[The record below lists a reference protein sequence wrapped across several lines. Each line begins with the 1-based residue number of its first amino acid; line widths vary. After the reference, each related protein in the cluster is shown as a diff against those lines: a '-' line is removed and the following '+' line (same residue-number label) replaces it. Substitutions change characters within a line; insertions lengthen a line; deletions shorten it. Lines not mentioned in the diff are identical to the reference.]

1 MEFAAGV
8 RHSFAEQIEGEKHQ
22 VREDRLEVDEATL
35 RLNLWLTQGIVMGV
49 AAAGSFLVLGW
60 EATLSLFILPDWDAV
75 LWAVFVA
82 AGIIIASIAMDRY
95 LPKRWQDDGS
105 INEKVFGTMLPST
118 TILVCM
124 VVGVGEEW
132 LFRGVIQSLTGN
144 FWSSLIFTLI
154 HIRYLKKPLM
164 IISVFG
170 TSLILGLLFSHYQ
183 SLWPSIVAHILIDV
197 MLAFYLQK
205 TIKKRGRKSES

>member
-1 MEFAAGV
+1 M
-8 RHSFAEQIEGEKHQ
+8 
-22 VREDRLEVDEATL
+22 REDRLEVDEATL
-35 RLNLWLTQGIVMGV
+35 RLNLWLTQGIVMAV
-49 AAAGSFLVLGW
+49 AAAGSLWLLGW
-60 EATLSLFILPDWDAV
+60 DATLFLFTWPGWNAV

-105 INEKVFGTMLPST
+105 INEKVFGAMLPST

-124 VVGVGEEW
+124 IVGVAEEW

-164 IISVFG
+164 VISVFG
-170 TSLILGLLFSHYQ
+170 TSWILGLLFSHYQ

-205 TIKKRGRKSES
+205 TIKKKGEEE

>member
-1 MEFAAGV
+1 M
-8 RHSFAEQIEGEKHQ
+8 
-22 VREDRLEVDEATL
+22 REDRLEVDEATL

-49 AAAGSFLVLGW
+49 AVAGSLLVLGW

-95 LPKRWQDDGS
+95 LLKRWQDDGS

>member
-1 MEFAAGV
+1 M
-8 RHSFAEQIEGEKHQ
+8 
-22 VREDRLEVDEATL
+22 REDRLEVDEATL

-49 AAAGSFLVLGW
+49 AAAGSLLVLGGD
-60 EATLSLFILPDWDAV
+60 ATLSLFIFPGWNAV

-105 INEKVFGTMLPST
+105 INEKVFGAMLPST

-124 VVGVGEEW
+124 VVGLGEEW

-205 TIKKRGRKSES
+205 TIKKRGRKSESRA

>member
-1 MEFAAGV
+1 M
-8 RHSFAEQIEGEKHQ
+8 
-22 VREDRLEVDEATL
+22 
-35 RLNLWLTQGIVMGV
+35 TQGILMGV
-49 AAAGSFLVLGW
+49 AASGSLLVLGLD
-60 EATLSLFILPDWDAV
+60 ATLSLFTLPGWNAV

-82 AGIIIASIAMDRY
+82 GGIISASMAMDRY

-105 INEKVFGTMLPST
+105 INEKVFGAMLPST

-154 HIRYLKKPLM
+154 HVRYLKKPLM

-170 TSLILGLLFSHYQ
+170 TSWILGLLFSHFQ

-197 MLAFYLQK
+197 MLAFYLQN
-205 TIKKRGRKSES
+205 TIKKKGEEE

>member
-1 MEFAAGV
+1 M
-8 RHSFAEQIEGEKHQ
+8 
-22 VREDRLEVDEATL
+22 REDRLEVDEATL

-49 AAAGSFLVLGW
+49 AAAGSLLVLGGD
-60 EATLSLFILPDWDAV
+60 ATLSLFIFPGWNAV

-105 INEKVFGTMLPST
+105 INEKVFGAMLPST

-124 VVGVGEEW
+124 VVGLGEEW

-205 TIKKRGRKSES
+205 TIRKRGRKSESRA

>member
-1 MEFAAGV
+1 M
-8 RHSFAEQIEGEKHQ
+8 
-22 VREDRLEVDEATL
+22 REDRLEVDEATL
-35 RLNLWLTQGIVMGV
+35 RLNLWLTQGIVIAV
-49 AAAGSFLVLGW
+49 AAAGSLWVLGW
-60 EATLSLFILPDWDAV
+60 DATLSFFTWPGWNAV

-105 INEKVFGTMLPST
+105 INEKVFGAMLPST

-124 VVGVGEEW
+124 IVGVAEEW

-164 IISVFG
+164 VISVFG
-170 TSLILGLLFSHYQ
+170 TSWILGLLFSHYQ

-205 TIKKRGRKSES
+205 TIKKKGEEE

>member
-1 MEFAAGV
+1 M
-8 RHSFAEQIEGEKHQ
+8 
-22 VREDRLEVDEATL
+22 REDRLEVDEATL

>member
-1 MEFAAGV
+1 M
-8 RHSFAEQIEGEKHQ
+8 K
-22 VREDRLEVDEATL
+22 EDRLEVDEATL

-49 AAAGSFLVLGW
+49 AAAGSLLVLGRD
-60 EATLSLFILPDWDAV
+60 ATLSLFIFPGWNAV
-75 LWAVFVA
+75 LWAVFIA
-82 AGIIIASIAMDRY
+82 AGIIIASIAMDHY

-170 TSLILGLLFSHYQ
+170 TSWILGLLFAHYQ

-205 TIKKRGRKSES
+205 TIKKKGEEE

>member
-1 MEFAAGV
+1 M
-8 RHSFAEQIEGEKHQ
+8 
-22 VREDRLEVDEATL
+22 REDRLEVDEATL

-49 AAAGSFLVLGW
+49 AAACSLLVLGGD
-60 EATLSLFILPDWDAV
+60 ATLSLFILPGWNAV

-105 INEKVFGTMLPST
+105 INEKVFGAMLPST

-170 TSLILGLLFSHYQ
+170 TSWILGLLFSHYQ

-205 TIKKRGRKSES
+205 TIKKKGEEE

>member
-1 MEFAAGV
+1 M
-8 RHSFAEQIEGEKHQ
+8 
-22 VREDRLEVDEATL
+22 REDRLEVDEATL

-49 AAAGSFLVLGW
+49 AAVGSLLVLGW
-60 EATLSLFILPDWDAV
+60 DATLSLFTLPGWNAM

-82 AGIIIASIAMDRY
+82 AGIIITSIAMDRY
-95 LPKRWQDDGS
+95 VPKRWQDDGS
-105 INEKVFGTMLPST
+105 INEKVFGAMLPST

-154 HIRYLKKPLM
+154 HIRYLKKTLM
-164 IISVFG
+164 VISVFG
-170 TSLILGLLFSHYQ
+170 TSWILGLLFSHYQ
-183 SLWPSIVAHILIDV
+183 SLWPSIVAHFLIDV

-205 TIKKRGRKSES
+205 TIKKKGEEE

>member
-1 MEFAAGV
+1 M
-8 RHSFAEQIEGEKHQ
+8 
-22 VREDRLEVDEATL
+22 REDRLEVDEATL

-60 EATLSLFILPDWDAV
+60 DATLSLFTLPGWNAL

-82 AGIIIASIAMDRY
+82 AGIIIASIVMDRY
-95 LPKRWQDDGS
+95 LPKRWQDDDR
-105 INEKVFGTMLPST
+105 INEKVFGSMLPST

-154 HIRYLKKPLM
+154 HVRYLKKPLM

-170 TSLILGLLFSHYQ
+170 TSLVLGLLFSHYQ

-205 TIKKRGRKSES
+205 TIKKKGEEE

>member
-1 MEFAAGV
+1 M
-8 RHSFAEQIEGEKHQ
+8 
-22 VREDRLEVDEATL
+22 REDRLEVDEATL
-35 RLNLWLTQGIVMGV
+35 RLNLWLTQGILMGV
-49 AAAGSFLVLGW
+49 AASGSLLVLGLD
-60 EATLSLFILPDWDAV
+60 ATLSLFTLPGWNAV

-82 AGIIIASIAMDRY
+82 GGIISASMAMDRY

-105 INEKVFGTMLPST
+105 INEKVFGAMLPST

-154 HIRYLKKPLM
+154 HVRYLKKPLM

-170 TSLILGLLFSHYQ
+170 TSWILGLLFSHFQ

-197 MLAFYLQK
+197 MLAFYLQN
-205 TIKKRGRKSES
+205 TIKKKGEEE

>member
-1 MEFAAGV
+1 M
-8 RHSFAEQIEGEKHQ
+8 K
-22 VREDRLEVDEATL
+22 EDRLEVDEATL
-35 RLNLWLTQGIVMGV
+35 RLNLWLTQGIVIGV
-49 AAAGSFLVLGW
+49 AAAGSLFVLGW
-60 EATLSLFILPDWDAV
+60 DATLSLFTLPGWNAV

-82 AGIIIASIAMDRY
+82 AGIIIASIVMDRY
-95 LPKRWQDDGS
+95 LPKRWQDDNS
-105 INEKVFGTMLPST
+105 INEKVFGAMLPST

-132 LFRGVIQSLTGN
+132 LFRGVIQSLAGN

-154 HIRYLKKPLM
+154 HVRYLKKPLM

-205 TIKKRGRKSES
+205 TIKKKGEEE